1 MREISNWR
9 ESDAFS
15 EVEKLAIEY
24 AELMTSTPPEIPDEL
39 VARLREHF
47 DEAGLVELTAA
58 IAWENYLGRFNRA
71 LGIEPQGF
79 AEEGAY
85 CLLPDR
91 GASGPG

>member
-9 ESDAFS
+9 ESDAYS

-24 AELMTSTPPEIPDEL
+24 AERMTLTPPEVPEEL
-39 VARLREHF
+39 VERLREHL
-47 DEAGLVELTAA
+47 DDAGLVELTAA

-71 LGIEPQGF
+71 LGVESQGF
-79 AEEGAY
+79 SEGAY

-91 GASGPG
+91 GASREG

>member
-1 MREISNWR
+1 MRDISNWR

-24 AELMTSTPPEIPDEL
+24 AELMTATPPEIPDEL
-39 VARLREHF
+39 VKRLREHL

-79 AEEGAY
+79 TEEGAY
-85 CLLPDR
+85 CLLP
-91 GASGPG
+91 SPPG